1 MLFSRNCNR
10 SFKHT
15 DCIKVYHRY
24 SNCISSVLR
33 GVALDYRISIIGL
46 FIGFLVGLTGMGGG
60 ALLAP
65 IMILVLRVPPV
76 WAVGTDT
83 AYSAVTKALGSIVH
97 FRQKNVNFKV
107 ALWLGCGSVPATIL
121 GVSIVQYI
129 RLHYGDLINGIIVH
143 TIGFTLLLV
152 AVLLLI
158 KPFIMRR
165 VERKNM
171 ETQKQ
176 AALKGE
182 EPAPE
187 GSTRWEKRYRPL
199 ITILIG
205 AIVGI
210 LVGLTSVGSGTLI
223 IVALAFIF
231 PRLATKE
238 LVGTDIAH
246 AVMLHI
252 AGTIIYFNSGTIDW
266 RLVGLLL
273 IGSLP
278 GVFMGSRLSKY
289 IPDRFMRPVLATVL
303 VISGWKLI

>member
-1 MLFSRNCNR
+1 MASIGYQVFQVVLYC
-10 SFKHT
+10 FK
-15 DCIKVYHRY
+15 
-24 SNCISSVLR
+24 R
-33 GVALDYRISIIGL
+33 GTFVVDYRISIIGL
-46 FIGFLVGLTGMGGG
+46 LVGFLVGLTGMGGG

-76 WAVGTDT
+76 WAVGTDS

-97 FRQKNVNFKV
+97 FRQKTVNFKI

-129 RLHYGDLINGIIVH
+129 RLHYGDLINGIIIH

-152 AVLLLI
+152 AILLLV

-165 VERKNM
+165 VERKNL
-171 ETQKQ
+171 EAQKE

-182 EPAPE
+182 EVAPE
-187 GSTRWEKRYRPL
+187 GTTRWEKRYRPL
-199 ITILIG
+199 VTVLIG

-231 PRLATKE
+231 PRLSTKE
-238 LVGTDIAH
+238 LVGADIVH

-252 AGTIIYFNSGTIDW
+252 AGTIVYFNAGTINW
-266 RLVGLLL
+266 TIVGLLL
-273 IGSLP
+273 
-278 GVFMGSRLSKY
+278 
-289 IPDRFMRPVLATVL
+289 L
-303 VISGWKLI
+303 VPCR